1 MNADHAAATDAR
13 RALLGAWL
21 DHLAHE
27 RRLAEGTRRN
37 YEQDL
42 AALFASSG
50 ELTLDRIEAHHIR
63 RAVAQL
69 HARGL
74 EPRTIARML
83 SAWRGFFG
91 WLVRH
96 RGHAANPCT
105 GVRAPKA
112 VKALPKALSPD
123 AAARLLDAP
132 GEGELATR
140 DRAMFELFYSSGLR
154 LAELVGLDV
163 ADADTMLRDAEV
175 TVIGKGSKRRT
186 VPVGTKAREALRLW
200 LAERATRAA
209 PQERALFVGARGAR
223 INPAVV
229 RHVLAK
235 WAVRAGLPEHVHPH
249 VLRHSFATHL
259 LQSSGDLRAVQ
270 ELLGHASIATTQ
282 VYTSLDFQHLAK
294 VYDQAHPRA
303 RKK

>member
-1 MNADHAAATDAR
+1 MNADHAAAPDAR

-21 DHLAHE
+21 DHLANE

-42 AALFASSG
+42 AALFASVG
-50 ELTLDRIEAHHIR
+50 GLTLDRIEAHHIR

-96 RGHAANPCT
+96 RGYAANPCT

-112 VKALPKALSPD
+112 AKSLPKALSPD

-154 LAELVGLDV
+154 LAELVSLDV

-175 TVIGKGSKRRT
+175 TVTGKGSKRRT
-186 VPVGTKAREALRLW
+186 VPVGTKAREALRVW
-200 LAERATRAA
+200 LAERAVHAS
-209 PQERALFVGARGAR
+209 PQERALFIGRRGGR
-223 INPAVV
+223 INPSVV
-229 RHVLAK
+229 RHVLVK
-235 WAVRAGLPEHVHPH
+235 WAARAGLVEHVHPH